1 MMILRMNKKPNAE
14 RKGPVTLI
22 ASFTVAGSISAII
35 KPCMYSDKAAPRF
48 WGIIGR
54 EGCTHLDGSYGVAEA
69 VMSADWILQ
78 GTVTLSRQRLPD
90 LLMV

>member
-1 MMILRMNKKPNAE
+1 MTILRMNKKPNAE

-22 ASFTVAGSISAII
+22 ASLTVAGSISAII
-35 KPCMYSDKAAPRF
+35 KPCMCSEKAALRF
-48 WGIIGR
+48 LEIIGK
-54 EGCTHLDGSYGVAEA
+54 EGCTHLDGSYGVAGA

-78 GTVTLSRQRLPD
+78 GIVTLSRQRMPD